1 MLSKEEIE
9 KNRISKQLAK
19 ALGIEKEDSDSLIAF
34 KESIFEETVRE
45 NIKLKKQIE
54 QLESDKQDLIEK
66 LEKDTVKANEIIND
80 QEYRYIDEVIDEQ
93 YERRKYA
100 QEIIDFMKG
109 KKE

>member
-9 KNRISKQLAK
+9 KNRIPEQLAK

-66 LEKDTVKANEIIND
+66 LEEILEKYEHEIASEESAINL
-80 QEYRYIDEVIDEQ
+80 YT
-93 YERRKYA
+93 
-100 QEIIDFMKG
+100 EIKEIAKG
-109 KKE
+109 ENNV